1 MPALKIEN
9 LSVELNSKKV
19 LNDVSFSVDK
29 KD

>member
-9 LSVELNSKKV
+9 LSVELGSIKV

>member
-9 LSVELNSKKV
+9 LSVELSSKKV
-19 LNDVSFSVDK
+19 LNDVSFSVAK